1 MNVRKIASI
10 RKITD
15 VTPIPDADR
24 IELAHVGGWGV
35 VVPKG
40 LYVTGEDVIYCEVDA
55 ALPLNDPRFAP
66 LTKGMTT
73 KNLGGNDYAI
83 VKTKRIRGVISQGV
97 ILKLSDFP
105 EVEGHQGE
113 IKELIGVVRYASET
127 KGNTI
132 GDFPHKYAVKSD
144 AERIQNLN
152 EFLSNQQSRS
162 DVWEPT
168 EKLDGQSVTIGKD
181 EHGDVFVASRN
192 HMVTTEGHPVITMMN
207 ENGWD
212 IDPGWA
218 IQGELVGP
226 GIQSNPLKLAEKEF
240 HVFQVFHKA
249 HIVPVAQW
257 PQWAQDNRV
266 PVLDIPFPTTVDEAV
281 QQATF
286 DSTINDV
293 EPEGIVWMDTTGTL
307 HPELGHRSVFKA
319 INNNTL

>member
-1 MNVRKIASI
+1 MDVRKIASI
-10 RKITD
+10 RTITD
-15 VTPIPDADR
+15 ITPIPNADR

-40 LYVTGEDVIYCEVDA
+40 LYSVGEDVIYCEVDA
-55 ALPLNDPRFAP
+55 ALPINDKRFNPVRA
-66 LTKGMTT
+66 GMST
-73 KNLGGNDYAI
+73 KNLGGQDYAI
-83 VKTKRIRGVISQGV
+83 VKTKRIRGALSQGV
-97 ILKLSDFP
+97 ILKVADFP
-105 EVEGHQGE
+105 EAQGHDGD
-113 IKELIGVVRYASET
+113 IRNLIGVVKYKAET

-132 GDFPHKYAVKSD
+132 GDFPHNYAVKSD

-152 EFLSNQQSRS
+152 EFLSAQQGRS
-162 DVWEPT
+162 DVWEAT
-168 EKLDGQSVTIGKD
+168 EKLDGQSVTIGRD
-181 EHGDVFVASRN
+181 DDGALFVASRN
-192 HMVTTEGHPVITMMN
+192 YMVSTEGHPVVTMLH

-212 IDPGWA
+212 IEPGWA

-226 GIQSNPLKLAEKEF
+226 GIQSNPLKLKEKEF

-257 PQWAQDNRV
+257 PTWAQDNRV

-286 DSTINDV
+286 PSTINDV